1 MPPQKHRQY
10 RILPVEN
17 LLLKVLSALQHVLFK
32 SILNLKLNPYNP
44 FIFYFAAI
52 KEIHYFIVADRESP
66 FKYKTLFYKLV
77 F

>member
-52 KEIHYFIVADRESP
+52 NVADRESP

>member
-44 FIFYFAAI
+44 FIFYF
-52 KEIHYFIVADRESP
+52 IVADRESP